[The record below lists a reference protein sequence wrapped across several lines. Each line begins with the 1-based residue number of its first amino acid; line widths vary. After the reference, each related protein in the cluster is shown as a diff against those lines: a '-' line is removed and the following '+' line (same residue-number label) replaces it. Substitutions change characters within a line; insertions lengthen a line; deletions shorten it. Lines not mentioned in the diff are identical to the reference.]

1 MTSKKNNIEIQFDC
15 PLPELTFSLCSFG
28 CSSEQCPSNPVHWN
42 GDESQ
47 EMDKEG
53 RKEKRNPF
61 SIYSNK
67 HVEYLCPEVIN
78 SNWFRTK
85 VTRKT
90 KRRGRKRSGKVTK
103 QQSIERYFFGKKK
116 KAKDFFSQRRIS
128 RRSIF
133 WLELKDIPIKISPFR
148 KWLLLEFFR
157 LTQGKVICTICYTC
171 KEGDRKLHKYS
182 TLLQLTQRITT
193 FSFMVGT

>member
-1 MTSKKNNIEIQFDC
+1 MTWKKNNIETQFDR
-15 PLPELTFSLCSFG
+15 PLPELTFSYVLLDVEVNNAEQ
-28 CSSEQCPSNPVHWN
+28 SSTLKWRRKSRN
-42 GDESQ
+42 GW
-47 EMDKEG
+47 G
-53 RKEKRNPF
+53 RKEERNPF

-85 VTRKT
+85 ETRKT
-90 KRRGRKRSGKVTK
+90 KRRGRKRSEKVTK
-103 QQSIERYFFGKKK
+103 QKSIEWYSFGKK
-116 KAKDFFSQRRIS
+116 KAKDFFSQKRIS

-133 WLELKDIPIKISPFR
+133 WFELKDIPIKISSFR

-157 LTQGKVICTICYTC
+157 LTQAKVICTICYTR

-182 TLLQLTQRITT
+182 TLLQLTQTT
-193 FSFMVGT
+193 E